1 MDYNLFDTVKRIWAL
16 GKCAIEINYLLL
28 LLLLLLLFI
37 IRLSFMVKGLFV
49 RQNGSL
55 LVRLDLCLVKVINGY
70 SQSDIT
76 V

>member
-16 GKCAIEINYLLL
+16 GKCAIEINY
-28 LLLLLLLFI
+28 LLLLLLFI

-55 LVRLDLCLVKVINGY
+55 LVRLDLCLVKV
-70 SQSDIT
+70 
-76 V
+76 